1 MIESGAYHCAIISNL
16 IGDDSVDNWYAGWV
30 FLVLAF
36 MRAPLLLIMVVVSAG
51 VYGCEFLQCE
61 CCSDYVIMIV

>member
-1 MIESGAYHCAIISNL
+1 MSWMCVLNVSI
-16 IGDDSVDNWYAGWV
+16 YASACSADYG
-30 FLVLAF
+30 
-36 MRAPLLLIMVVVSAG
+36 VVVSAG